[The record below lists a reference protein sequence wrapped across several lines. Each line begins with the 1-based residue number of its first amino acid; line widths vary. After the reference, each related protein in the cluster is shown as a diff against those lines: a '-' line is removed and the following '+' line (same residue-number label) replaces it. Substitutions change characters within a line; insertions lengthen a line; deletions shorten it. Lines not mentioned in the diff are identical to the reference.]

1 MADASTTAVNQHKPQ
16 DEPKCT
22 TTDATTSQA
31 IHTGMNTENS
41 PSTTTGI
48 HDLDLASAQVVTMGS
63 MGLNQRKLEHTE
75 PTTTTNATITA
86 SETAPAREL
95 TSTQVAASTTSS
107 KKPTSWRPATNKTGR
122 YTFFIASFYDN
133 NESS

>member
-1 MADASTTAVNQHKPQ
+1 
-16 DEPKCT
+16 
-22 TTDATTSQA
+22 
-31 IHTGMNTENS
+31 MNTENC

-48 HDLDLASAQVVTMGS
+48 HDLDLASAQVVTTGS
-63 MGLNQRKLEHTE
+63 MGLNQCKPEHTE
-75 PTTTTNATITA
+75 PTTTTNTTITA
-86 SETAPAREL
+86 SETAPVREL

-107 KKPTSWRPATNKTGR
+107 KKPTSWRPAANKTGR